1 MPGGEGKVYNET
13 AGRFEL
19 RRKQPVHDQAFQI
32 ASYPDLPDIPAL
44 PETLLLLDLMIQEPC
59 VDLREMAE
67 LVLWDLGAT
76 LQILRLAGREYGD
89 AEQRPT
95 RIEDCISA
103 LGLEAC
109 VDAVSART
117 VARDHRREAIAAFW
131 TYSREIAKYS
141 KLTGE
146 ELPGIDPEE
155 AYLTGL
161 LHGIGALPAIL
172 GWDCPEWHSVDGP
185 GAGFLLAKRW
195 ALPMCVVESQFELQ
209 LTGRD
214 TQWTGIVQTAHQ
226 RAYLSSMN

>member
-1 MPGGEGKVYNET
+1 VPGDGTVYNET
-13 AGRFEL
+13 AGRFDF
-19 RRKQPVHDQAFQI
+19 RRNQIAHDQVLQV

-59 VDLREMAE
+59 VDLREMAQ

-76 LQILRLAGREYGD
+76 LQILRLAGREYGSF
-89 AEQRPT
+89 EQRPM

-117 VARDHRREAIAAFW
+117 VARGHRREAIAAFW
-131 TYSREIAKYS
+131 TYSREIAKHS

-172 GWDCPEWHSVDGP
+172 GWDCTEFRSVDGP

-195 ALPMCVVESQFELQ
+195 GLPPCVVESQFELQ
-209 LTGRD
+209 LSGRH
-214 TQWTGIVQTAHQ
+214 TQWSGIVQAAHQ